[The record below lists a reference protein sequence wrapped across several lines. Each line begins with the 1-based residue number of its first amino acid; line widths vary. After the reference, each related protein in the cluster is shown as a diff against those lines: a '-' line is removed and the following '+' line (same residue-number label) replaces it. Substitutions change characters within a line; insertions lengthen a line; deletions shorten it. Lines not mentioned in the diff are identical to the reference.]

1 MNEQVDDDLVRQ
13 SLEGD
18 REAFGALVDRYQKP
32 LYNIALRILHDEA
45 DAEDAA
51 QAAFVRAFQKLNT
64 FDPKQKFF
72 SWLYRITVNES
83 INLLK
88 QQDRFERFEGGRGEN
103 VPDSGTEEH
112 EERVEAESREQQ
124 LLDGLMEL
132 RVDQRVVIVLKH
144 FQGLSYVEIGEILD
158 IPERTVKSRLFT
170 ARLVLKNVLMK
181 KGMGK
186 HD

>member
-1 MNEQVDDDLVRQ
+1 MNEQVDDDLIRQ
-13 SLEGD
+13 AFEGD
-18 REAFGALVDRYQKP
+18 REAFGMLVERYQKP
-32 LYNIALRILHDEA
+32 VYNIALRILHDEA

-51 QAAFVRAFQKLNT
+51 QTTFIRAFERLST
-64 FDPKQKFF
+64 FDPNQKFF
-72 SWLYRITVNES
+72 SWLYRIAVNES

-88 QQDRFERFEGGRGEN
+88 QQNRFERFEGGAGEN
-103 VPDSGTEEH
+103 VPDSGTEER
-112 EERVEAESREQQ
+112 EANIEAESREQQ

-144 FQGLSYVEIGEILD
+144 FQGLSYEEIGQILG

-170 ARLVLKNVLMK
+170 ARTVLKNVLVK
-181 KGMGK
+181 RGIGR

>member
-18 REAFGALVDRYQKP
+18 REAFGVLVDRYQKP
-32 LYNIALRILHDEA
+32 VYNIALRILRDEA

-51 QAAFVRAFQKLNT
+51 QSAFIRAFQRLKT
-64 FDPKQKFF
+64 FDASQKFF
-72 SWLYRITVNES
+72 SWLYRIAVNES

-88 QQDRFERFEGGRGEN
+88 QQNRFERFEGGTGDD

-112 EERVEAESREQQ
+112 EARIEAESREQQ

-144 FQGLSYVEIGEILD
+144 FQGLSYIEIGEILG

-170 ARLVLKNVLMK
+170 ARTVLKNVLLK
-181 KGMGK
+181 KGMGR